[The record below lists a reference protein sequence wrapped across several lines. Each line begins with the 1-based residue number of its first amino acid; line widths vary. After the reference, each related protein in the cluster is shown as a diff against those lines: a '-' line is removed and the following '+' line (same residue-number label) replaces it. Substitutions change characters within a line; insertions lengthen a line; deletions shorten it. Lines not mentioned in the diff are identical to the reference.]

1 MNLLNKIGSAELKAL
16 KKYYKGD
23 LKEAEELLKKN
34 YPIQYL
40 IGFVEFYNCQ
50 IEVNEN
56 VLIPRYETEYLVEK
70 SINLLKTKNVKKGID
85 LCTGSGAIAI
95 ALAKN
100 LKINMD
106 ACDISIKAL
115 EVAKKNALKNKVDIN
130 LFKKDILKDKIDG
143 KYDFIISNPP
153 YIKEWEYASA
163 ETKYE
168 PSIALYAKDN
178 GLEFYKKILSFSKEI
193 LNPNGIIIFEIGD
206 TLNEEIKKIALDI
219 YPKAIITTEKDYNNF
234 NRFMFIKMNKK

>member
-1 MNLLNKIGSAELKAL
+1 MNKIGSAELKAL

-153 YIKEWEYASA
+153 YIKEWEYTSA

-193 LNPNGIIIFEIGD
+193 LNPNGIIIFFLFF

>member
-1 MNLLNKIGSAELKAL
+1 MNKIGSAELKAL

-50 IEVNEN
+50 IEVNKN

-153 YIKEWEYASA
+153 YIKEWEYTSA

>member
-1 MNLLNKIGSAELKAL
+1 MNKIGSAELKAL

-23 LKEAEELLKKN
+23 LKEAEELLKEN

-100 LKINMD
+100 LKINID

-115 EVAKKNALKNKVDIN
+115 EVAKKNALKNKVNIN
-130 LFKKDILKDKIDG
+130 LFKKDILKDKIDS

-153 YIKEWEYASA
+153 YIKEWEYTSA

-234 NRFMFIKMNKK
+234 NRFMFITINK

>member
-1 MNLLNKIGSAELKAL
+1 MNKIGSAELKAL